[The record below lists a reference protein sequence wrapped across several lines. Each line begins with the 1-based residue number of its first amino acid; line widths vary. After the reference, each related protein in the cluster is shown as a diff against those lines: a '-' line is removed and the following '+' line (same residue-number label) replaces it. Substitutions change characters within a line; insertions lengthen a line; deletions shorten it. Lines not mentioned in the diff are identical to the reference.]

1 MRVLHV
7 TPYFAPAFIYGG
19 PPRSILGLCH
29 ALQRAGA
36 DVEVVTTTANGDGE
50 LPPSVSTRRE
60 FARVPV
66 TYVPRTFP
74 KQHFNAAS
82 VADVLDRRASDV
94 DVVHLHGCWNLFGWS
109 AARWCRRRGVPYIV
123 SPRGMLHQ
131 WSFNDGR
138 ASKWIGYR
146 MMEAPTLRRARILH
160 ATTVDESEQI
170 AALRIAHEIVVVPN
184 GLDDIDAAPPARSDA
199 FRASAGCGTDD
210 FLVLFLARIH
220 PKKGLDTL
228 VEAVRRTI
236 GHHPNVRLLVAGSG
250 EHEHVAAAETSARDL
265 IASGHVR
272 FAGHLSGDDR
282 GVALA
287 SADAFAL
294 TSHSENFGLSIAEA
308 MAAGLPVIVSRA
320 CPWPQIDT
328 WRAGF
333 WVDNTPE
340 AASDALSTLA
350 GDRALARDMGQNGR
364 REIRLHLDWKR
375 IAADMLDMYARA
387 AGQLE

>member
-1 MRVLHV
+1 MRILHV
-7 TPYFAPAFIYGG
+7 TPYFAPAFVYGG

-29 ALQRAGA
+29 ALQRAGT
-36 DVEVVTTTANGDGE
+36 DVEVVTTTANGNEE
-50 LPPSVSTRRE
+50 LPSSVSARRE

-74 KQHFNAAS
+74 KHHFNAAS
-82 VADVLDRRASDV
+82 IADVLNRRSGDV
-94 DVVHLHGCWNLFGWS
+94 DVVHVHGCWNLFGWA
-109 AARWCRRRGVPYIV
+109 AARWCRRRRIPYVV

-131 WSFNDGR
+131 WSFGDGR
-138 ASKWIGYR
+138 AKKWVSYR
-146 MMEAPTLRRARILH
+146 VMEAPTLRRARILH

-170 AALRIAHEIVVVPN
+170 AALRIANEIVVVPN

-199 FRASAGCGTDD
+199 FRASVGCGPDD

-228 VEAVRRTI
+228 LDAVRRTI
-236 GHHPNVRLLVAGSG
+236 AHHPNVRLLVAGTG
-250 EHEHVAAAETSARDL
+250 EQEHVAAAEAAARDL
-265 IASGHVR
+265 MAAGHVR
-272 FAGHLSGDDR
+272 FAGHVSGDNR
-282 GVALA
+282 RVALA

-333 WVDNTPE
+333 WIENTAE
-340 AASDALSTLA
+340 AASVALCALA
-350 GDRALARDMGQNGR
+350 SDRAMARDMGQNGR
-364 REIRLHLDWKR
+364 REIRLHLDWQR
-375 IAADMLDMYARA
+375 IAADMLQMYARA
-387 AGQLE
+387 SRRTA